1 MEASL
6 SGQFGVPTTQLIL
19 YVVLIAWILFRVS
32 RPQRI
37 SVTRMWIFVV
47 LLMLLAAFAIYGSAV
62 MFHPAAWEIVL
73 AAVLGLVIGLPLGL
87 LRGHHTQVS
96 ATERHGVMRMGA
108 SWITALIYLTAFGG
122 RFVVRLLLPP
132 TSAVGNVVS
141 DGLIFFAIG
150 IIGATYYAVYR
161 KYEALDH
168 TVPQAG

>member
-1 MEASL
+1 
-6 SGQFGVPTTQLIL
+6 
-19 YVVLIAWILFRVS
+19 
-32 RPQRI
+32 
-37 SVTRMWIFVV
+37 MWIFVV

-108 SWITALIYLTAFGG
+108 SWITALIYLAAFGG